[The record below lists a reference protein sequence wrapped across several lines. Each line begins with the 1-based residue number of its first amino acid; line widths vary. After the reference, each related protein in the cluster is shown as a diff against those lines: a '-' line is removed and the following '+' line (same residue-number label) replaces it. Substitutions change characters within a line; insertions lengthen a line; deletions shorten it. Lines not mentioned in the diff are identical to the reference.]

1 LNVSRLPHLR
11 NTLLSALA
19 VFLLLTGCSSLV
31 SNSGGGGGSGGS
43 GGSGGGGT
51 QTPSVTVSGAS
62 QVRLGSTV
70 SFTATVIN
78 LSNTAVTWEVGGI
91 TGGNSS
97 VGTISA
103 TGVYT
108 PPTSLPANNPVTVT
122 AVSVASPTTSG
133 SAQVNILN
141 PVPVVTSATATLAS
155 GTSYLLNVVGTS
167 FVDGADIQ
175 ISGTNVTT
183 TFVSSTDLQAT
194 VTIPSGTATLSVSV
208 VNPSPGIA
216 TSNTA
221 NATIYLASVPEAAR
235 LLDQATFGPTLTDV
249 QNVQNVGID
258 AYITNQFNT
267 PYTPLPNI
275 PTPLPAVCLSA
286 NTPTVC
292 EESEWWQVALTGNDQ
307 LRQRVAFA
315 LSEMFVISS
324 DTVNATTITY
334 YHNMLAQDS
343 FTNFSTIMHDVTLS
357 PGMGGY
363 LNMLNSA
370 KAPTGQ
376 IANENYPRELM
387 QLFTIGIDQLNDDG
401 TLELDGSG
409 NPIPNYTEA
418 QVQAFARAYTG
429 WTYATSTGGS
439 PTKFPNSTPNFFAP
453 MAAVESEHDTTAKIL
468 LNGTVLPSGQT
479 AEEDLNGALTNIFN
493 HPNVGPFVCRQLI
506 QHLVTSNP
514 SPAYVS
520 RIAAI
525 FANNGSG
532 VRGDMQA
539 VIRAILEDTEA
550 RAGDTDPTYDGGHL
564 REPILWITNFL
575 RAVGFTNT
583 DANGS
588 YYSLSNQSGN
598 LNERPYRAP
607 AVFNFFPPSYVI
619 PQTTLNAPEFG
630 LEDTATSILRL
641 SLANTMVFNKIGGFS
656 VDLSATSSLGQI
668 AAASPANLV
677 DTLGVMFMH
686 GQMPNDMRTE
696 ILNSISGLSTAE
708 QVRVATYL
716 VITSSQ
722 YKVMH

>member
-1 LNVSRLPHLR
+1 MNVSRLPHQR
-11 NTLLSALA
+11 NTLLPALGIL
-19 VFLLLTGCSSLV
+19 LLLTGCTSLTT
-31 SNSGGGGGSGGS
+31 NNGGTGGS
-43 GGSGGGGT
+43 GGSGGGS
-51 QTPSVTVSGAS
+51 QASVTVSGPT
-62 QVRLGSTV
+62 QVRLGSTI
-70 SFTATVIN
+70 SFTATVAN
-78 LSNTAVTWEVGGI
+78 LTNTAVTWQVGGI
-91 TGGNSS
+91 AGGNSS

-108 PPTSLPANNPVTVT
+108 PPAGLPATNPVTVT
-122 AVSVASPTTSG
+122 AVSVASPSTSG

-141 PVPVVTSATATLAS
+141 PVPVVTSAAATLVS
-155 GTSYLLNVVGTS
+155 GTSFMLNVVGTS
-167 FVDGADIQ
+167 FVDGAYIQ
-175 ISGTNVTT
+175 VGGTNVTT

-194 VTIPSGTATLSVSV
+194 VTIPSGTTTLSVTV

-221 NATIYLASVPEAAR
+221 AAAISLASVSAAAR
-235 LLDQATFGPTLTDV
+235 LLDQATFGPTLADI

-258 AYITNQFNT
+258 AYITSQFNT
-267 PYTPLPNI
+267 PDTPLPNI
-275 PTPLPAVCLSA
+275 PTPLPAVCLTA

-315 LSEMFVISS
+315 LSEIFVISS
-324 DTVNATTITY
+324 DSVNATTITY
-334 YHNMLAQDS
+334 YHNMLAQDA
-343 FTNFSTIMHDVTLS
+343 FTNFSTIMHDVSLS
-357 PGMGGY
+357 PGMGAY

-370 KAPTGQ
+370 KAPAGE

-387 QLFTIGIDQLNDDG
+387 QLFTLGIDQIN
-401 TLELDGSG
+401 EDGSLQLDSNG

-439 PTKFPNSTPNFFAP
+439 PAKFPNGTANYFAP
-453 MAAVESEHDTTAKIL
+453 MAAVESEHDTTAKTL
-468 LNGTVLPSGQT
+468 LNGTVLPAGQT
-479 AEEDLNGALTNIFN
+479 AEEDLTGALSNIFN

-520 RIAAI
+520 RIAAV

-550 RAGDTDPTYDGGHL
+550 RAGDTDATYEGGHL
-564 REPILWITNFL
+564 REPILWITNFY
-575 RAVGFTNT
+575 RAIGFTNT
-583 DANGS
+583 DPNSS
-588 YYSLSNQSGN
+588 YYSLSNYSNN
-598 LNERPYRAP
+598 LNQRPYRSGS
-607 AVFNFFPPSYVI
+607 VFNFFPPSYVI
-619 PQTTLNAPEFG
+619 PQTTLNAPEFD
-630 LEDTATSILRL
+630 LENTASAILRL
-641 SLANTMVFNKIGGFS
+641 SLADSMVNNKIASFT
-656 VDLSATSSLGQI
+656 VNLSATGPLGQI

-677 DTLGVMFMH
+677 DTLGTMFMH
-686 GQMPNDMRTE
+686 GQMPSDMRTE
-696 ILNSISGLSTAE
+696 ILNSISGLGTAQ

>member
-1 LNVSRLPHLR
+1 MNRSRLFHLR
-11 NTLLSALA
+11 NTVLSVLGI
-19 VFLLLTGCSSLV
+19 FLLLTGCSSV
-31 SNSGGGGGSGGS
+31 TTNNGGGGGSGGS
-43 GGSGGGGT
+43 GGGT
-51 QTPSVTVSGAS
+51 QASVTVSGPN
-62 QVRLGSTV
+62 QVRLGSTI
-70 SFTATVIN
+70 SFTAAVVN
-78 LSNTAVTWEVGGI
+78 LTNTAVTWQVGGI
-91 TGGNSS
+91 AGGNNSI
-97 VGTISA
+97 GTINA

-122 AVSVASPTTSG
+122 AVSVASPSTSG

-141 PVPVVTSATATLAS
+141 PVPVVTSAAATLVS
-155 GTSYLLNVVGTS
+155 GTSYALNVVGTS
-167 FVDGADIQ
+167 FVDGAQIQ
-175 ISGTNVTT
+175 VGGTNVTT

-194 VTIPSGTATLSVSV
+194 ITVPSGTTTLSVAVINPNPGSSV
-208 VNPSPGIA
+208 SNSA
-216 TSNTA
+216 TAAVS
-221 NATIYLASVPEAAR
+221 LASVTAAAR
-235 LLDQATFGPTLTDV
+235 LLDQATFGPTLTDI

-275 PTPLPAVCLSA
+275 PTPLPAVCLTA

-315 LSEMFVISS
+315 LSEIFVISS
-324 DTVNATTITY
+324 DSVNATTITY
-334 YHNMLAQDS
+334 YHNMLAQDA
-343 FTNFSTIMHDVTLS
+343 FTNFSTIMNDVSLS
-357 PGMGGY
+357 PGMGAY

-370 KAPTGQ
+370 KAPAGQ

-387 QLFTIGIDQLNDDG
+387 QLFTIGIDQLNQDG
-401 TLELDGSG
+401 SLQLDGNG

-429 WTYATSTGGS
+429 WTYATSSGGS
-439 PTKFPNSTPNFFAP
+439 PTKFPNNTVNYFAP
-453 MAAVESEHDTTAKIL
+453 MAAVESEHDATAKIL
-468 LNGTVLPSGQT
+468 LNGTTLPAGQT
-479 AEEDLNGALTNIFN
+479 AEEDLNGALSNIFN
-493 HPNVGPFVCRQLI
+493 HPNAGPFVCRQLI
-506 QHLVTSNP
+506 QHLVTSDP

-520 RIAAI
+520 RIATV

-564 REPILWITNFL
+564 REPILWITNFF

-583 DANGS
+583 DPNSS
-588 YYSLSNQSGN
+588 YYSLSNYSNN
-598 LNERPYRAP
+598 LNQRPYRSGS
-607 AVFNFFPPSYVI
+607 VFNFFPPSYVI
-619 PQTTLNAPEFG
+619 PQTTLNAPEFD
-630 LEDTATSILRL
+630 LENTASSILRL
-641 SLANTMVFNKIGGFS
+641 SLADSMVNNKITSFT
-656 VDLSATSSLGQI
+656 VDLSATGTLGQI

-677 DTLGVMFMH
+677 DTLGTMFMH
-686 GQMPNDMRTE
+686 GQMPTDMRTE
-696 ILNSISGLSTAE
+696 IINTISGLSTAQ